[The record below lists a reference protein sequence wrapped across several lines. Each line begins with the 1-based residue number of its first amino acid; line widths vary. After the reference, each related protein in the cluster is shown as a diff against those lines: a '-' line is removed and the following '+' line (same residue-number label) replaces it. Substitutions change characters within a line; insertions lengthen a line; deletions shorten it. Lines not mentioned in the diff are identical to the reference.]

1 MSVDFSQF
9 FNGPIRDSLIA
20 QVSGYLDIP
29 RPQATTAYDKAV
41 ALVIGAMALQAGK
54 PEGAQALAA
63 HIRDSQTQASLT
75 SSALSPTVLTNDQFA
90 QIVTVGEREQGTI
103 LGAQLEPVASHLEV
117 ATGLDRTAVGSL
129 LSVIVPFVLS
139 YLKNNITTENSA
151 ADKLPAL
158 LAAQA
163 PHVAPQ
169 LDAPALA
176 ALGGERLEDV
186 FGPDVNGSADSQSA
200 PAVAQD
206 RSTSSSSANANER
219 TKGGWFKWVLT
230 LAVIL
235 AGVAWIKSC
244 TQSDTAVTENAEPA
258 TQDQSATP
266 VPAPETT
273 PAETPP
279 AETAPT
285 EAAPTGSQ
293 SQATEGDA
301 PASDAG
307 AADSQGGAD
316 APAAHFP
323 EPVPAPNSDTSPA
336 PVKNSTPT
344 ASTDG
349 STSTSATQASAA
361 PEESDA
367 DTSANTS
374 AANTDEAATAAADSP
389 ASASETG
396 REQTGSDQTGS
407 GKNAAD
413 SAPEASQSGH
423 TEDSTTTEP
432 TSGPASDSMETAP
445 APTGE
450 SDAGTDA
457 TTPAAQSNQS
467 AAPAG
472 GIESAGKT
480 TTFADA
486 TTTAATAAATNA
498 AESSATDSSA
508 TDSSATDSSAAALI
522 EAGGK
527 TTTFATPAA
536 SEASGEKEHVATQNS
551 STPADQNEP
560 QATHSDASA
569 STSTPEV
576 GVPGKTTTFGEV
588 AQSPES
594 TDASAPASETTPS
607 ADTPAANDQA
617 AAQLRLQRE
626 GDALN
631 VSGTV
636 PNESVHT
643 RIVNALKLVDGH
655 SRIEDDIKIDSQATD
670 IPFEDYSG
678 LLSLLRGYH
687 NVNMNLEND
696 ALTLTGQVTSQEEKD
711 TLTSRA
717 QSLVGS
723 SIQVH
728 NQAEVVAS
736 TQAKGSVAAPAQVLF
751 ASGSAEVEDRFHDA
765 LDRLAQQLNETGK
778 RVRLVGFADESGT
791 TPLNEVL
798 SKRRA
803 ESVKAYLILRGV
815 PADRIQTEGQ
825 GVQAP
830 VADNATQEGRAQNR
844 RVEFHEE

>member
-29 RPQATTAYDKAV
+29 RPQATIAYDKAV
-41 ALVIGAMALQAGK
+41 ALVIGAMARQAGK
-54 PEGAQALAA
+54 PEGAQELAA

-139 YLKNNITTENSA
+139 YLKNNITTETTA

-186 FGPDVNGSADSQSA
+186 FGPDVNGSADAHSA
-200 PAVAQD
+200 PAAAQD
-206 RSTSSSSANANER
+206 RGASSSSANANER

-235 AGVAWIKSC
+235 AGVAWVKSC
-244 TQSDTAVTENAEPA
+244 TQSDTPVTENAEPA

-266 VPAPETT
+266 VPAPETA
-273 PAETPP
+273 PAEAPP
-279 AETAPT
+279 AEAPPA
-285 EAAPTGSQ
+285 EAAPTESQ
-293 SQATEGDA
+293 SPAAEGDA
-301 PASDAG
+301 PASDAD
-307 AADSQGGAD
+307 AAGNQGGAD

-323 EPVPAPNSDTSPA
+323 EPAPAPNSDTSPA
-336 PVKNSTPT
+336 PVKNSTPA
-344 ASTDG
+344 ASTDNAA
-349 STSTSATQASAA
+349 STPATQASAA
-361 PEESDA
+361 PEETGA
-367 DTSANTS
+367 DTSADKS
-374 AANTDEAATAAADSP
+374 AANTNEAATAATAADNP

-396 REQTGSDQTGS
+396 SDQTNSDQPAGQTDD
-407 GKNAAD
+407 GKNATD
-413 SAPEASQSGH
+413 SAPEAAHSGH

-432 TSGPASDSMETAP
+432 TSGPASDSMEAES

-450 SDAGTDA
+450 SDAGADA
-457 TTPAAQSNQS
+457 TTPATQSNQS
-467 AAPAG
+467 AAPTADT
-472 GIESAGKT
+472 ESAGKT
-480 TTFADA
+480 TTFTDA
-486 TTTAATAAATNA
+486 TATEATAAANA
-498 AESSATDSSA
+498 A
-508 TDSSATDSSAAALI
+508 DSSAADSSAATPV

-527 TTTFATPAA
+527 TTTFAAPAESA
-536 SEASGEKEHVATQNS
+536 ADGGQARVAPQGP
-551 STPADQNEP
+551 STPADQNES
-560 QATHSDASA
+560 QATHGDASA
-569 STSTPEV
+569 STSTSEA
-576 GVPGKTTTFGEV
+576 GVPGKTTTFGEAV
-588 AQSPES
+588 QSPGS
-594 TDASAPASETTPS
+594 TDASAPAAETTSP
-607 ADTPAANDQA
+607 ADTSAASDQP
-617 AAQLRLQRE
+617 AQLRLQRE
-626 GDALN
+626 GDALK

-636 PNESVHT
+636 SNESVHS

-655 SRIEDDIKIDSQATD
+655 SRIEDDVKIDPQATAMAFD
-670 IPFEDYSG
+670 DYSG

-687 NVNMNLEND
+687 DVNMNLEND

-728 NQAEVVAS
+728 NQAEVVAP
-736 TQAKGSVAAPAQVLF
+736 TQTNGGAAVPAQVLF
-751 ASGSAEVEDRFHDA
+751 ASGSADVDDRFHDA
-765 LDRLAQQLNETGK
+765 LDQLAQRLNDNGK
-778 RVRLVGFADESGT
+778 RVRLVGFADESGS

-830 VADNATQEGRAQNR
+830 VADNATREGRAQNR

>member
-41 ALVIGAMALQAGK
+41 ALVIGAMARQAGK
-54 PEGAQALAA
+54 PEGAQELVA

-103 LGAQLEPVASHLEV
+103 LGAQLEPVAGHLEV

-139 YLKNNITTENSA
+139 YLKNNITTETSA
-151 ADKLPAL
+151 ADNLPAL

-186 FGPDVNGSADSQSA
+186 FGPGVNGSADTHAA
-200 PAVAQD
+200 PAAAQD
-206 RSTSSSSANANER
+206 RGAPSSSANANER
-219 TKGGWFKWVLT
+219 TKGGWFKWVLI

-244 TQSDTAVTENAEPA
+244 TQSDTAVTENAQSA
-258 TQDQSATP
+258 AQDQSATP
-266 VPAPETT
+266 VPAPETAAT
-273 PAETPP
+273 ETAP

-285 EAAPTGSQ
+285 EAAPTGAAATGLQ
-293 SQATEGDA
+293 SSATEPEAPVGDA
-301 PASDAG
+301 KT
-307 AADSQGGAD
+307 ADSQNSAD

-323 EPVPAPNSDTSPA
+323 EPIPAANSDISPA
-336 PVKNSTPT
+336 PVENGTPT
-344 ASTDG
+344 KTE
-349 STSTSATQASAA
+349 TTTTTVETQASAA
-361 PEESDA
+361 PEASDVK
-367 DTSANTS
+367 TSADKS
-374 AANTDEAATAAADSP
+374 AANAGDATAAATAAPDSP
-389 ASASETG
+389 APASE
-396 REQTGSDQTGS
+396 TGSDQTGS
-407 GKNAAD
+407 GKNTAD
-413 SAPEASQSGH
+413 AAPETPQSEPA
-423 TEDSTTTEP
+423 EDSTTTGP
-432 TSGPASDSMETAP
+432 TSGPASDSMEAQPASTA
-445 APTGE
+445 E
-450 SDAGTDA
+450 SDAGADADA
-457 TTPAAQSNQS
+457 TKPAVQSNPSVAPAADTEAS
-467 AAPAG
+467 
-472 GIESAGKT
+472 GKT

-486 TTTAATAAATNA
+486 TATAVTAATSKAADSSGADNTAATP
-498 AESSATDSSA
+498 AETS
-508 TDSSATDSSAAALI
+508 
-522 EAGGK
+522 GK
-527 TTTFATPAA
+527 TTTFAAPAD
-536 SEASGEKEHVATQNS
+536 SEASAAKEQVAPQS
-551 STPADQNEP
+551 PSTSADQHEP
-560 QATHSDASA
+560 QATSNDASA
-569 STSTPEV
+569 SNLATEV
-576 GVPGKTTTFGEV
+576 GVPGKTTTFGEA
-588 AQSPES
+588 AQSPEAA
-594 TDASAPASETTPS
+594 DASGPAAETMSP
-607 ADTPAANDQA
+607 ADTPAASDQPT
-617 AAQLRLQRE
+617 QLRLQRE
-626 GDALN
+626 GDALK
-631 VSGTV
+631 VSGIV
-636 PNESVHT
+636 SNESVHT
-643 RIVNALKLVDGH
+643 RIMNALKLVDGH
-655 SRIEDDIKIDSQATD
+655 SRIEDDIKIDPQAAT

-687 NVNMNLEND
+687 DVNMNLESD
-696 ALTLTGQVTSQEEKD
+696 ALTLTGQVPSQQEKD

-728 NQAEVVAS
+728 NQAEVVAP
-736 TQAKGSVAAPAQVLF
+736 TQTKGNTATPAQVLF
-751 ASGSAEVEDRFHDA
+751 ASGSAEVDARFHDR
-765 LDRLAQQLNETGK
+765 LDRLAQQINENGK

-830 VADNATQEGRAQNR
+830 VADNATQQGRAQNR